1 MHIQLV
7 SDENG
12 APLYARQV
20 NDKLL
25 WLERS
30 FLIDEGLPGNSMYKH
45 LLHSPD
51 TANYYGG
58 VSFPGLGG
66 ITQCMDIQNT
76 TECHV
81 EIHKHVAK
89 IIQRIFDAA
98 KILDSKTY
106 NVYV

>member
-1 MHIQLV
+1 M
-7 SDENG
+7 
-12 APLYARQV
+12 
-20 NDKLL
+20 KLKTCFVL
-25 WLERS
+25 TPIS
-30 FLIDEGLPGNSMYKH
+30 FFSRH

-66 ITQCMDIQNT
+66 ITQCMDIQIT
-76 TECHV
+76 TECHA

-98 KILDSKTY
+98 KTLNS
-106 NVYV
+106 